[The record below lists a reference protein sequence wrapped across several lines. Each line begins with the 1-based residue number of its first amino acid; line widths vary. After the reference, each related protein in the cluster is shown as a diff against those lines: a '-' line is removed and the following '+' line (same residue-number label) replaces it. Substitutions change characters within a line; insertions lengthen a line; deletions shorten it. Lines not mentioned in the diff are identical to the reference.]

1 MRLPMQ
7 RWLRLRTQLRFDLA
21 FMRTIFL
28 FLLMANLVALAW
40 TLGYFGEAQSG
51 REPQRIS
58 AQLHPETIQL
68 LREPPTPAVSVT
80 CQRLSGFASPLA
92 AEALKIEL
100 DAALGGKG
108 DWVVSLT
115 NIAAATEFWVG
126 IPALA
131 TTALAEKK
139 KAELIAAK
147 FTDLKLIEDASSGLT
162 GGPFVILIAKF
173 ADEAAAKKYLAAQ
186 SKTLRTAR
194 VLPREREAKSLL
206 EISGPAKDFESR
218 TKDLLAPH
226 ALTAAACEAGDRTAV
241 STP

>member
-1 MRLPMQ
+1 
-7 RWLRLRTQLRFDLA
+7 
-21 FMRTIFL
+21 MRTIFL

-51 REPQRIS
+51 REPQRMS
-58 AQLHPETIQL
+58 SQLHPEAIQL
-68 LREPPTPAVSVT
+68 LREPPPPPISVT
-80 CQRLSGFASPLA
+80 CQRISGFASPLA

-100 DAALGGKG
+100 DAALGGKS
-108 DWVVSLT
+108 DWKVALT
-115 NIAAATEFWVG
+115 TIEAATEYWVG

-131 TTALAEKK
+131 TTAQADKK

-147 FTDLKLIEDASSGLT
+147 YTDLKLIEDSSSGPT

-173 ADEAAAKKYLAAQ
+173 ADEAAAKKYLATQ

-206 EISGPAKDFESR
+206 DISGPAKDFESR

-226 ALTAAACEAGDRTAV
+226 ALTAAACEAGNG
-241 STP
+241 TP

>member
-1 MRLPMQ
+1 
-7 RWLRLRTQLRFDLA
+7 
-21 FMRTIFL
+21 
-28 FLLMANLVALAW
+28 MANLVVLAW
-40 TLGYFGEAQSG
+40 TLGYFGEVQSG

-68 LREPPTPAVSVT
+68 LREPPPPPVSVT
-80 CQRLSGFASPLA
+80 CQRMSGFANPLA

-108 DWVVSLT
+108 DWTVSLI

-131 TTALAEKK
+131 TAALAEKK

-147 FTDLKLIEDASSGLT
+147 FTDLKLIEDPSSGPT

-194 VLPREREAKSLL
+194 VLQREREAKSLL
-206 EISGPAKDFESR
+206 DISGPVKDFESR

-226 ALTAAACEAGDRTAV
+226 ALTATACEAGDSTAV

>member
-1 MRLPMQ
+1 MRS
-7 RWLRLRTQLRFDLA
+7 
-21 FMRTIFL
+21 IFL
-28 FLLMANLVALAW
+28 FLVMINLVALAW

-58 AQLHPETIQL
+58 AQLHPEAIQL
-68 LREPPTPAVSVT
+68 LREPPPPPVSVT
-80 CQRLSGFASPLA
+80 CQRMSGFASPLA

-108 DWVVSLT
+108 DWAVSLT
-115 NIAAATEFWVG
+115 TTAAATEYWVG

-131 TTALAEKK
+131 TMALAEKK

-147 FTDLKLIEDASSGLT
+147 FADLKLLEDANSGPT
-162 GGPFVILIAKF
+162 GGPLVILIAKF
-173 ADEAAAKKYLAAQ
+173 ADETAAKKYLAAQ

-206 EISGPAKDFESR
+206 DISGPAKDFDSR
-218 TKDLLAPH
+218 IKDLLAPH
-226 ALTAAACEAGDRTAV
+226 ALTAAACGADDSTTVRT
-241 STP
+241 P